1 MESTS
6 TSTTFVI
13 NSSRGATPK
22 FAQNLAS
29 RAIDIGATIANTIFQ
44 AFTIGL
50 FTFYLVAEGPKLRRN
65 VCSVLPPDR
74 QREVLRVWD
83 LAIEKT
89 GGYIASR
96 AVLGTI
102 SAGSH
107 WLAFVAIGLPSPL
120 PLGLWV
126 GFISQFIPVV
136 GTYLAG
142 ALPLLITLIDKP
154 ISGLWTLIFLVIY
167 QQIENYFLPRHGAHD
182 EIHVA
187 SAFASV
193 IIGAA
198 LLGPLGALLA
208 LPAAATLQAFISSYV
223 IRHEVDN
230 SALMDVTSKRKR
242 GQKNAPEG
250 GAARAIAQAARALV
264 SAVRAAR
271 ALVSAVR
278 AARALVSAVRA
289 ARALLLDLDLDVDA
303 GGQLE
308 ALQRVDGLR
317 RRLDDVEQAL
327 VDPHLEVL
335 AAVLVLERP
344 RMTVK
349 RCFSVGS
356 GIGPRP
362 CLGAQHGLDDLLRR
376 LVDDLVVVRLRRI
389 RIR

>member
-1 MESTS
+1 MPPWLPRAIVYFWAGAGVLWILRGIVHSLRS
-6 TSTTFVI
+6 FFVMLLI
-13 NSSRGATPK
+13 SLFLSFAIEPAVNRLERGGIRRGLGTGLVFLSIVVAIAGFGYAMGRVLSDQITQFVDNAPAYIDDAQEWFNDHGIDVNFDDLRDQFVQGGDAQK

-96 AVLGTI
+96 AVLGFI

-107 WLAFVAIGLPSPL
+107 SLAFVAIGLPSPL

-142 ALPLLITLIDKP
+142 ALPLLIAFIDKP

-167 QQIENYFLPRHGAHD
+167 QQIENYFFLPRVTAHTM

-198 LLGPLGALLA
+198 LLGPVGALLA

-223 IRHEVDN
+223 HRHEVDE
-230 SALMDVTSKRKR
+230 SALAHVTSKRKR
-242 GQKNAPEG
+242 GRRMPPKEGLPAP
-250 GAARAIAQAARALV
+250 
-264 SAVRAAR
+264 
-271 ALVSAVR
+271 
-278 AARALVSAVRA
+278 
-289 ARALLLDLDLDVDA
+289 
-303 GGQLE
+303 
-308 ALQRVDGLR
+308 
-317 RRLDDVEQAL
+317 
-327 VDPHLEVL
+327 
-335 AAVLVLERP
+335 
-344 RMTVK
+344 
-349 RCFSVGS
+349 
-356 GIGPRP
+356 
-362 CLGAQHGLDDLLRR
+362 
-376 LVDDLVVVRLRRI
+376 
-389 RIR
+389 